1 MTYDPENVFAKILR
15 SEIPCDRVYED
26 DWALAFKDINP
37 QAPVHILVIPKGEY
51 VSSDD
56 FAANASDAEIAG
68 FFRAIG
74 EIARLSEIVN
84 SGYRILANHGRD
96 GHQEVPHFHIHIFGG
111 RDLGGMIKRAP
122 T

>member
-1 MTYDPENVFAKILR
+1 MKYDPENVFAKILR
-15 SEIPCDRVYED
+15 SEIPCDRIYED

-37 QAPVHILVIPKGEY
+37 QAPVHILVVPKGEY
-51 VSSDD
+51 ISSND

-68 FFRAIG
+68 LFRAVG
-74 EIARLSEIVN
+74 EVARLSGIID

-111 RDLGGMIKRAP
+111 RDLGSMIKRAP
-122 T
+122 N

>member
-15 SEIPCDRVYED
+15 SEIPYERVYED
-26 DWALAFKDINP
+26 DWSLAFKDINP
-37 QAPVHILVIPKGEY
+37 QAPVHVLVVPKGEY
-51 VSSDD
+51 ISSDD

-74 EIARLSEIVN
+74 EITRLSDVVN

-111 RDLGGMIKRAP
+111 RDLGGMIKRGS

>member
-1 MTYDPENVFAKILR
+1 MKYDPENVFAKILR
-15 SEIPCDRVYED
+15 SEIPCDRIYED

-37 QAPVHILVIPKGEY
+37 QAPVHILVVPKGEY
-51 VSSDD
+51 ISSND
-56 FAANASDAEIAG
+56 FAANASDAEITG
-68 FFRAIG
+68 FFRAVG
-74 EIARLSEIVN
+74 EVVRLSDIVD

>member
-37 QAPVHILVIPKGEY
+37 QAPVHILVVPKGEY

-56 FAANASDAEIAG
+56 FAANASDAEIVG

-74 EIARLSEIVN
+74 EIARLSDIVN

-111 RDLGGMIKRAP
+111 RDLGGMIKRAS

>member
-37 QAPVHILVIPKGEY
+37 QAPVHILVVPKGEY

-56 FAANASDAEIAG
+56 FAATASDAEIAG

-74 EIARLSEIVN
+74 EIARLSDIVN

-111 RDLGGMIKRAP
+111 RDLGGMIKRAS

>member
-37 QAPVHILVIPKGEY
+37 QAPVHILVVPKGEY

-74 EIARLSEIVN
+74 EIARLSDIVN

-96 GHQEVPHFHIHIFGG
+96 GHQEVSHFHIHIFGG

>member
-26 DWALAFKDINP
+26 DWVLAFKDINP
-37 QAPVHILVIPKGEY
+37 QAPVHILVVPKGEY
-51 VSSDD
+51 ISSDD

-74 EIARLSEIVN
+74 EIARLSDIVN

-111 RDLGGMIKRAP
+111 RDLGGMIKRAS

>member
-1 MTYDPENVFAKILR
+1 MTYDPENDFAKILR

-37 QAPVHILVIPKGEY
+37 QAPVHILVVPKGEY

-74 EIARLSEIVN
+74 EIARLSDIVN

-111 RDLGGMIKRAP
+111 RDLGGMIKRAS

>member
-37 QAPVHILVIPKGEY
+37 QAPVHILVVPKGEY

-74 EIARLSEIVN
+74 EIARLSDIIN

-111 RDLGGMIKRAP
+111 RDLGGMIKRAS

>member
-37 QAPVHILVIPKGEY
+37 QAPVHILVVPKGEY

-74 EIARLSEIVN
+74 EIARLSDIVN

>member
-56 FAANASDAEIAG
+56 FAANASDTEIAG

-74 EIARLSEIVN
+74 EIARLSDIVN

>member
-1 MTYDPENVFAKILR
+1 MTYDPKNVFAKILR

-37 QAPVHILVIPKGEY
+37 QAPVHILVVPKGEY

-74 EIARLSEIVN
+74 EIARLSDIVN

-111 RDLGGMIKRAP
+111 RDLGGMIKRAS